1 MALRTPLAGAR
12 GLGAAKS
19 GFSHW
24 WSSRVTSIALI
35 PLTLWFVFALAA
47 LRSMDYATFVDWVRS
62 PLVTV
67 LLILNLAVTI
77 YHMMLGLRVIIED
90 YVRPE
95 WLKISGIVL
104 MNFICVLVL
113 VIGLVALLKISLGA
127 SSLWV

>member
-1 MALRTPLAGAR
+1 
-12 GLGAAKS
+12 
-19 GFSHW
+19 
-24 WSSRVTSIALI
+24 
-35 PLTLWFVFALAA
+35 
-47 LRSMDYATFVDWVRS
+47 
-62 PLVTV
+62 

-95 WLKISGIVL
+95 WLKISGIVV

>member
-1 MALRTPLAGAR
+1 
-12 GLGAAKS
+12 
-19 GFSHW
+19 
-24 WSSRVTSIALI
+24 
-35 PLTLWFVFALAA
+35 
-47 LRSMDYATFVDWVRS
+47 VRS

-95 WLKISGIVL
+95 WLKISGIVV